1 MLIHERGLEAHDGED
16 DGAGI
21 DGGEPVAERHEDG
34 VLLHVVLHGVVGGE
48 GDEAA
53 ERQTEGEEDLSG
65 GVQPALWVH
74 EVVHLQ
80 SVKDSVSVSTRNTQ
94 IQENGSGAEKITAN
108 VEMQPYERLK

>member
-1 MLIHERGLEAHDGED
+1 MLIHKRGLETHDGED
-16 DGAGI
+16 DGAGV

-65 GVQPALWVH
+65 GVQPALRVH

-80 SVKDSVSVSTRNTQ
+80 SVKDSVSLSTRNTKFK
-94 IQENGSGAEKITAN
+94 NGSGAEKS
-108 VEMQPYERLK
+108 L